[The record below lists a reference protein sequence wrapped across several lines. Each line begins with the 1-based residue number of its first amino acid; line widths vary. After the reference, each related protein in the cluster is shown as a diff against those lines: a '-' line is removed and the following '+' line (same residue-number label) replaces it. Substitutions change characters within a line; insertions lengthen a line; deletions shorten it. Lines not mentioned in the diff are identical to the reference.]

1 MVGED
6 SSGTVTEF
14 SDAKGLGSVTCD
26 DGRVY
31 LFHVVEIAD
40 GTRTVEV
47 GQSVRFQL
55 VPRFGTFEAGRLRKV

>member
-6 SSGTVTEF
+6 LNGIVAEYC
-14 SDAKGLGSVTCD
+14 DAKGLGSVTCD
-26 DGRVY
+26 DGRAY

-47 GQSVRFQL
+47 GQSVRFRL